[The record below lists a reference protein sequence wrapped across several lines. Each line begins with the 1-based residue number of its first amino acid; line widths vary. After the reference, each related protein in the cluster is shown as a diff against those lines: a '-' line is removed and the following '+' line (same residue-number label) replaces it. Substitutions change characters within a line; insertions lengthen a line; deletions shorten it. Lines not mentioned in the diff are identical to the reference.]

1 MIITRFDKTK
11 EIPTSEGIVRP
22 LLVSDDIR
30 VIFMKIPAGLKVPAH
45 PHPYPDNFLLL
56 KGSVVLH
63 AQAPEQLEE
72 GDLAHIPSG
81 TAFGIECT
89 KDAEALMISSP
100 AKTRPSAGIR
110 AGPQVT
116 IP

>member
-22 LLVSDDIR
+22 LFVSDDLK
-30 VIFMKIPAGLKVPAH
+30 VIFMKIPAGLKVSPH

-63 AQAPEQLEE
+63 AKDPELLLE

-81 TAFGIECT
+81 TAFGIECK
-89 KDAEALMISSP
+89 KDSEALMISSTVRALP
-100 AKTRPSAGIR
+100 AIGIDTS
-110 AGPQVT
+110 PQV
-116 IP
+116 IVP